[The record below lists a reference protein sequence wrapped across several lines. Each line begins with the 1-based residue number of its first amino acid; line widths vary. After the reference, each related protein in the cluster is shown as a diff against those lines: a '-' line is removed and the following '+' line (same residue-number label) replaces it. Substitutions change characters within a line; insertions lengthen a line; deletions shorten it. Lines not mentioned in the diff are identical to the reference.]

1 VLKTSRGF
9 FKKVSLVFLD
19 ICLFFL
25 LHVGIKVVSVISP
38 KVDIKTWLP
47 IFDVIVSDYALKFFV
62 FGTRIPKSN

>member
-47 IFDVIVSDYALKFFV
+47 IFDVIVSDYALKSFV